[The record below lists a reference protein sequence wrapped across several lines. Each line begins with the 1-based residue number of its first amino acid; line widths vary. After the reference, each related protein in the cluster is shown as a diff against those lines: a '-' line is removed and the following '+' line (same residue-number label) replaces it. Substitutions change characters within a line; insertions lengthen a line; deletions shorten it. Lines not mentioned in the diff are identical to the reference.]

1 MFRVLLRPEGRKDE
15 VRMGEEEEAV
25 PSGCQPLST
34 QQQVWEIWKALLL
47 MLSGSGL
54 HWDEDEAE
62 EAWGDTLL

>member
-1 MFRVLLRPEGRKDE
+1 MFRALLRPEGRKDE
-15 VRMGEEEEAV
+15 ARRGGGAV

-54 HWDEDEAE
+54 CWDEDEAE